1 MLSISFAMVFP
12 MILFLVLAVVQ
23 GALIWY
29 SDSVALAAARV
40 GADAA
45 RVYSEKDNRAAAPTA
60 YAFLKPFTQLLGNP
74 VVTVPPRGPTD
85 TVVTVTVTVHPLF
98 VLPGELTFSQ
108 TAQAPIER
116 PTP

>member
-12 MILFLVLAVVQ
+12 IIIVLVMLVVQ

-29 SDSVALAAARV
+29 SDSVALAAARE

-45 RVYSEKDNRAAAPTA
+45 RVYGTKDNSLAQPRAEL
-60 YAFLKPFTQLLGNP
+60 FLQRFNGLLGDT
-74 VVTVPPRGPTD
+74 VVTVPKRQPGD

-116 PTP
+116 YQP